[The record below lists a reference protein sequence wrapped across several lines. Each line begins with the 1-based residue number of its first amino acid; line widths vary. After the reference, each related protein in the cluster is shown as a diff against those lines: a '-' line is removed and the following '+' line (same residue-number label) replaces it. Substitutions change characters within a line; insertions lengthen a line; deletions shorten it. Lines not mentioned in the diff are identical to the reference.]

1 MFANKTE
8 KDYKNKKYLLVVVIL
23 MVIAALGL
31 SIANFLGKD
40 LELKNTLVDL
50 VLEEEVEVG
59 NGNYLVTTR
68 PEMEAADMV
77 LGNRNAK
84 LKIFVYEDYDDVFS
98 SKLAADLDRLLIEK
112 GDDLA
117 IVFRPFI
124 GFSENSANYALAL
137 DCAPNLGD
145 WQSLRK
151 KLMTNLEGQSVNG
164 SVANQEIVLD
174 ENIYSCLTTKEKSGR
189 IEELKKEAL
198 DYQVFGS
205 PTLFIGSEMVLG
217 ARPYESYLDSSG
229 LEVEGLKS
237 LVYRILDK

>member
-31 SIANFLGKD
+31 SIANLLGKN
-40 LELKNTLVDL
+40 LALKNAVVAP

-59 NGNYLVTTR
+59 NGNYLVTTQ
-68 PEMEAADMV
+68 PEMGVADMV

-84 LKIFVYEDYDDVFS
+84 LKIFVYENYDDVFS

-112 GDDLA
+112 GNDLA

-137 DCAPNLGD
+137 DCVSNLGD
-145 WQSLRK
+145 WQALRK
-151 KLMTNLEGQSVNG
+151 KFMTNLEGQSSSG
-164 SVANQEIVLD
+164 SVTTQEIVLD
-174 ENIYSCLTTKEKSGR
+174 ENIYSCLTDKEKSGR

-217 ARPYESYLDSSG
+217 ARPYENYLDSSG
-229 LEVEGLKS
+229 LEVEGLRS
-237 LVYRILDK
+237 LIYRVLGE